1 MACSLAAVIA
11 SATGASAV
19 PFSFE
24 ATRAA
29 KTLQSM
35 DDAAAIDAES
45 AGGLTCV
52 EAHPA
57 NVSATATP
65 VNTSRYV
72 LAAM

>member
-1 MACSLAAVIA
+1 MACSLAMVIA
-11 SATGASAV
+11 SRIGSSAASFAWD
-19 PFSFE
+19 

-35 DDAAAIDAES
+35 ADAAAIDAGSE
-45 AGGLTCV
+45 GGLTCV